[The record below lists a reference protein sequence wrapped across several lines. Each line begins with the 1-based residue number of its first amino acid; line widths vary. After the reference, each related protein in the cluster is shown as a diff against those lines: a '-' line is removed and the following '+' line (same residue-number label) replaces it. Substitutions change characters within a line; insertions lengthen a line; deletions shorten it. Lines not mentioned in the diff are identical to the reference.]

1 MKSPKSYLLTY
12 TLIFFLVGFVVMM
25 IAKPHRRGLF
35 SPSYWQNLSQ
45 YGEAMLLINHY
56 HIEEDKTGYEALTD
70 DALGL
75 MIGNL
80 DPYSQFMDEDAFNDF
95 EMRTDQHYAGIGAE
109 IERMDSRVT
118 LIGIFDGSP
127 AQQAGLKVGDE
138 IVRIGEE
145 DAQNLSVVETAQTL
159 RGPVGTEAT
168 LTIYRP
174 GERREF
180 AYTLERQKIDT
191 PTIRE
196 VAVDADDVGYLKVS
210 HFGRNTGQEF
220 AQALDLLEDGGMRA
234 LIIDLRG
241 NPGGLLSEA
250 IAMVSEF
257 TLPGQIV
264 VTTRDGEGNILRE
277 ARAKGK
283 GPRKAYPIAILMNP
297 GSASAS
303 EIVAGAMQDLGKAIV
318 VGDVSLG
325 KGSVQSI
332 HEIGDGDGLR
342 LTTAMYF
349 LPSGRTIHQTGVVP
363 DIVVDLSTAEQID
376 LRLHRSRLRLMDED
390 AFTARFGFEPVHD
403 TQLER
408 AHRSLLGALAFEP
421 S

>member
-12 TLIFFLVGFVVMM
+12 ALIFFLVGFVVMM

-35 SPSYWQNLSQ
+35 SVSYWQNLTQ

-56 HIEEDKTGYEALTD
+56 HIEEDKTGYDTLTD
-70 DALGL
+70 DALDL

-80 DPYSQFMDEDAFNDF
+80 DSYSQFMDKDAFEAF

-118 LIGIFDGSP
+118 IIGIFDGSP

-138 IVRIGEE
+138 IVRIGED
-145 DAQNLSVVETAQTL
+145 DAQDLSVVETAETL
-159 RGPVGTEAT
+159 RGPVGTEAS
-168 LTIYRP
+168 LTVYRP
-174 GERREF
+174 SESREITF
-180 AYTLERQKIDT
+180 TLQRQKIDT
-191 PTIRE
+191 PSVRE
-196 VAVDADDVGYLKVS
+196 AELDADGIGYLKVS

-220 AQALDLLEDGGMRA
+220 AQALDQLEAQGMRA
-234 LIIDLRG
+234 LMIDLRG

-250 IAMVSEF
+250 VVVVSEF
-257 TLPGQIV
+257 AEPGQVV

-277 ARAKGK
+277 ARAEGR
-283 GPRKAYPIAILMNP
+283 GPRDPYPIAILMNP

-303 EIVAGAMQDLGKAIV
+303 EIVAGALQDLGKAIV
-318 VGDVSLG
+318 VGDVSVG

-332 HEIGDGDGLR
+332 HELGDGDGLR

-349 LPSGRTIHQTGVVP
+349 LPSGRTIHETGVVP
-363 DIVVDLSTAEQID
+363 DIAVELSTAEHID
-376 LRLHRSRLRLMDED
+376 LRLHRSRLRIMDED
-390 AFTARFGFEPVHD
+390 AFAARFGFYPVSDIQREH
-403 TQLER
+403 
-408 AHRSLLGALAFEP
+408 AYRSLLGALAFEP